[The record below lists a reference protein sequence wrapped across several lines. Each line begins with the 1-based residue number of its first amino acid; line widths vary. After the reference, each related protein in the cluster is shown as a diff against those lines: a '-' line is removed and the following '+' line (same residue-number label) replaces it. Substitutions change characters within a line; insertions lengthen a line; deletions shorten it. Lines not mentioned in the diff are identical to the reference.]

1 MEFNK
6 YQSLKQSTDQQTHV
20 LGLVKAVGDTA
31 EYVNEKWEDI
41 DYLTVMLG
49 NVLEQV
55 AGIATVNNI
64 MLDTVAGINVNSYNN
79 QLNRLIDVGDTV
91 TYNEQT
97 FVVHDV
103 IGNQVLI
110 VNDDSDLVVDINS
123 VSV

>member
-31 EYVNEKWEDI
+31 EYVNEKWEDNE
-41 DYLTVMLG
+41 YLTVMLG
-49 NVLEQV
+49 NVLEQLTC
-55 AGIATVNNI
+55 IATVNNI

>member
-31 EYVNEKWEDI
+31 EYVNESWDDNE
-41 DYLTVMLG
+41 YLTVMLG
-49 NVLEQV
+49 NVLEQLTC
-55 AGIATVNNI
+55 IATVNNI

>member
-20 LGLVKAVGDTA
+20 LGLVKAVGDIA
-31 EYVNEKWEDI
+31 ECVNEKWEDI

-64 MLDTVAGINVNSYNN
+64 MLDTVAGINVNSYKN

-110 VNDDSDLVVDINS
+110 VNEDSDLVVDINR